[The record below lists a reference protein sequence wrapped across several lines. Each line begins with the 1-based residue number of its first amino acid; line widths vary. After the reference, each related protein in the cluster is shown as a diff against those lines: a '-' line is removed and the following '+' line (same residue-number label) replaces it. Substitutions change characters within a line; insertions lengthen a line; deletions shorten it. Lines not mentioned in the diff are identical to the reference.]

1 MSDELSRCSRCG
13 EELAEGATTCLACG
27 SPVPRRA
34 RSPSTAEPSPA
45 ANAAKG
51 AAAVAPVGETVASGP
66 EGDLVRRI
74 ARLQQWTETAQPLG
88 IHLPSLPNW
97 AEEMARSGEDPELW
111 GEVVRGVERLSQKKV
126 QAALEQ
132 WEEATKNRLARL
144 EAYSVDGRLERDQ
157 IEDILHS
164 ARSGDL
170 SLSLS
175 TFQQVE
181 RVVTLKERH
190 LDQAREELE
199 RLVSLLRDM
208 QALGLPN
215 PQDPAEIS
223 EDLEREL
230 RSGRLA
236 SLKQQ
241 LRALR
246 SQAVGRL
253 KVGLPTYVSQYGEF
267 LVRERNDGVPVELEA
282 AELARSAREFVRG
295 RPEEALRRLR
305 VLAQVHGGS
314 TSRAGRAR
322 NAPPGGGGGA
332 TAVSRTT

>member
-1 MSDELSRCSRCG
+1 MIRCPRCG
-13 EELAEGATTCLACG
+13 EELPEGVATCPACG
-27 SPVPRRA
+27 TPLPPRASGTPAPEASAPPSGPVPA
-34 RSPSTAEPSPA
+34 APPATPEEPAGPS
-45 ANAAKG
+45 
-51 AAAVAPVGETVASGP
+51 
-66 EGDLVRRI
+66 GDLIRRI

-88 IHLPSLPNW
+88 IQLPILPSW
-97 AEEMARSGEDPELW
+97 AEELARSGDDPDLW

-126 QAALEQ
+126 QTALEH
-132 WEEATKNRLARL
+132 WEETTKNRLARL

-157 IEDILHS
+157 IEDILHA

-170 SLSLS
+170 SLALS
-175 TFQQVE
+175 TFQQVD

-215 PQDPAEIS
+215 PQDPSEIS

-246 SQAVGRL
+246 GQAVGRL

-267 LVRERNDGVPVELEA
+267 LVRERNDGIPVELEA
-282 AELARSAREFVRG
+282 AELARSAREFARG

-314 TSRAGRAR
+314 ASRASRAR
-322 NAPPGGGGGA
+322 GPPPGGAGA
-332 TAVSRTT
+332 PTAASRTA